1 MEQLG
6 RAPCIEARLGAHGRH
21 GLGDLV
27 KIARNVAPRV
37 DRAAQRLV
45 GEIGAVGVEA
55 QIEVH
60 IVLSS
65 AQRRGGDGVGQTLE
79 IEGALDGPL
88 HEHVAAVAI
97 IAPPA

>member
-1 MEQLG
+1 MRLASKRG
-6 RAPCIEARLGAHGRH
+6 SARMGAD

-45 GEIGAVGVEA
+45 GEIGAVGVET